1 MKYLILFMC
10 LSCLT
15 YNLTGR
21 ELISN
26 GEFNKGLS
34 NWVTWYQPGSA
45 AEGNF
50 NITIDTMGVLSG
62 KNSARAEIFNG
73 DATDWY
79 IQLNASA
86 PIQTKARYYMKYM
99 IAAESELESITIN
112 VVMQANAGA
121 YSWYWNNIETFLP
134 GESKRFSHVYEHTEE
149 TGDEDYNNFRF
160 YMGGH
165 GENEVF
171 YWIDSC
177 SVVEEGPFWR
187 NVPLEN
193 KYDKMLVQY
202 RIYPDSVFN
211 GIVGLS
217 DEMADDT
224 EDAACGI
231 RFNPNGTI
239 EALHDDSY
247 QADAVVNYDHN
258 EQIKVTMIVDL
269 SAKRYTVDIDDT
281 RIAQDYGFSASDL
294 NYLYINVD
302 TDPANGGRPMSGM
315 RVTNLSVE
323 DALSIERDKNS
334 LPVKFALKQNFPNPF
349 NPVTKIEYSL
359 DEKSFVKLSVY
370 DILGREVAVLV
381 KAEKTV
387 GEHQASFDAHNLTSG
402 VYFYRLQ
409 KGNMVLVKKMVV
421 VK

>member
-1 MKYLILFMC
+1 MKYLILFMW
-10 LSCLT
+10 LSCVT
-15 YNLTGR
+15 NNLTGR

-26 GEFNKGLS
+26 GEFNGSLS

-45 AEGNF
+45 VEDNF
-50 NITIDTMGVLSG
+50 NIIIDSMGVLSG

-73 DATDWY
+73 DDTDWY

-86 PIQTKARYYMKYM
+86 PIQTKARYYMNYM

-112 VVMQANAGA
+112 VVMQANAGD
-121 YSWYWNNIETFLP
+121 YSWYWNNIETLLS
-134 GESKRFSHVYEHTEE
+134 GESKRFSHVYEHIEE

-177 SVVEEGPFWR
+177 SVIEEGPFWR

-217 DEMADDT
+217 DEMADAT

-239 EALHDDSY
+239 EALQNDSY

-258 EQIKVTMIVDL
+258 EPIKVTMIVDL

-281 RIAQDYGFSASDL
+281 RIAQDYVFSASDL

-302 TDPANGGRPMSGM
+302 TDPTNGGRPMSGM

-323 DALSIERDKNS
+323 NALSIERDKNS
-334 LPVKFALKQNFPNPF
+334 LPVKYALKQNFPNPF
-349 NPVTKIEYSL
+349 NPVTMIKYQL
-359 DEKSFVKLSVY
+359 PKT
-370 DILGREVAVLV
+370 REVELSIYNLLGQKIAALVSEKQYAGQHQVEWDATDDTHITSSVL
-381 KAEKTV
+381 A
-387 GEHQASFDAHNLTSG
+387 ATSAA
-402 VYFYRLQ
+402 
-409 KGNMVLVKKMVV
+409 
-421 VK
+421 